1 MLQGWFRKSV
11 VGFTIILGAF
21 PEGSTE
27 AITANMI
34 AETMLL
40 SQVDEKGGATIWP
53 RYFKGCNDLFTIV
66 EYAVANKIA

>member
-40 SQVDEKGGATIWP
+40 SQVDEKGWSYYMAT
-53 RYFKGCNDLFTIV
+53 LFQRMQ
-66 EYAVANKIA
+66 